1 MERDIIRIDEE
12 LCNGCGLCIP
22 NCQEG
27 AIQLIDG
34 KARLVSE
41 LMCDGLGA
49 CIGHC
54 PEGAIEI
61 ERREAEAYNEEAVLA
76 EMAPKGKNLVR
87 AHLKHL
93 SEHKQDAY
101 LRQGIAWLKKNREK
115 LPFDPDETFPHS
127 DQIAEKPAFTIS
139 AMAADKG
146 QGACGCPGSASREI
160 HRPAP
165 AEQVVNTQLSSEL
178 RQWPVQF
185 HLINPAASYFREA
198 DVVLAAD
205 CAAFSFG
212 DFHRKFIRNH
222 SLIIACPKLDS
233 GKEAYLQKLVQLIDG
248 ARINTLHVVMMEV
261 PCCGGLLHLAKQ
273 ALEYTDRKVPVKCT
287 IISTDGNIL
296 SDSWL

>member
-1 MERDIIRIDEE
+1 MERDIIKIDEE

-27 AIQLIDG
+27 ALQLIDG

-49 CIGHC
+49 CIGFC

-61 ERREAEAYNEEAVLA
+61 ERREAEAYNETAVIA
-76 EMAPKGKNLVR
+76 EMAGKGKNLVT

-93 SEHKQDAY
+93 ADHSQEEY
-101 LRQGIAWLKKNREK
+101 LREGLAWLEKNSST
-115 LPFDPDETFPHS
+115 LTFDAGEIISTFT
-127 DQIAEKPAFTIS
+127 KPKPGTAFTIS
-139 AMAADKG
+139 RMAEQHEDA
-146 QGACGCPGSASREI
+146 ACGCPGSASRELKQNQEVRKEFSGEI
-160 HRPAP
+160 G
-165 AEQVVNTQLSSEL
+165 SEL

-185 HLINPAASYFREA
+185 HLINPSASWFRDA

-212 DFHRKFIRNH
+212 DFHRKFIRNN
-222 SLIIACPKLDS
+222 SVIIACPKLDT
-233 GKEAYLQKLVQLIDG
+233 GKERYLSKLVQLIDETK
-248 ARINTLHVVMMEV
+248 INTIRVVMMEV
-261 PCCGGLLHLAKQ
+261 PCCGGLLQLVKQ
-273 ALEYTDRKVPVKCT
+273 ALEYSERKIPVKAS
-287 IISTDGNIL
+287 IISIQGEIL